1 MTMTITTYRAANVV
15 FAMLDELGETG
26 GAKVENG
33 GLYTRR
39 EENCGWRYRSAVADE
54 TEARGWIDCFY
65 ATRLP
70 Q

>member
-1 MTMTITTYRAANVV
+1 MAMTIISPLYDDVV

-39 EENCGWRYRSAVADE
+39 EENCGWRYRGAVADE